1 VCGIVGLACRTQRYQ
16 EVLGKLFVPMLEAL
30 TTRGPDSAGLA
41 FYGGGTDAGSLK
53 YSFRAPREGW
63 PWDETATAL
72 RKATGAS
79 VEVNRRGPDVVI
91 VTEIP
96 DWEMRAALGAIAP
109 ELAIFG
115 SGRAMEVFK
124 GTGDASAICRRYHI
138 ADMTGYQV
146 VGHTRMATESAV
158 TIAHSHPFCP
168 APDVA
173 VVHNGSFSN
182 YATIRRELEDEG
194 IFCETDND
202 SEVAARFLCA
212 ETSTGA
218 SLVEALALL
227 LKRFDGFFT
236 LLATTETE
244 FAVLRDSFGCKPMVV
259 AETVDYV
266 AVASEFVALAELPG
280 IEDARVFEPVPEEIY
295 SWTASL

>member
-1 VCGIVGLACRTQRYQ
+1 MCGIVGLACRTQRHQ

-41 FYGGGTDAGSLK
+41 LYRRGAVTGSWK
-53 YSFRAPREGW
+53 YSLRAPRPGW
-63 PWDETATAL
+63 PWDQTATAL
-72 RKATGAS
+72 RHATGALA
-79 VEVNRRGPDVVI
+79 ELHRRGPDAVV
-91 VTEIP
+91 VTGTPIDEL
-96 DWEMRAALGAIAP
+96 RAALGDIAP
-109 ELAIFG
+109 EVAIFG

-124 GTGDASAICRRYHI
+124 GTGEAGAICGRYDI
-138 ADMTGYQV
+138 AEMTGYQV

-182 YATIRRELEDEG
+182 YATIRRELEYEG

-212 ETSTGA
+212 ETATGA
-218 SLVEALALL
+218 SLGEALALL

-266 AVASEFVALAELPG
+266 AVASEFVALAGLPG